1 MTILSSPLPECQACR
16 GKEPFINDV
25 THERGGVFQNMTIV
39 LVGCVNGTATR
50 GRGSKNLK
58 DCCVVLHGGSR
69 SSNLNL
75 ALNSLRR
82 PMTRSAGQ
90 AEKGKS
96 GRGARARPPSYDSK
110 RKSHLEDFSL
120 PSCNQAPKRVVT
132 AIAIRPTPYVP
143 LCPFWQGGTTR

>member
-1 MTILSSPLPECQACR
+1 MTILSSPLPECQAWR

-25 THERGGVFQNMTIV
+25 TRERGGVFQNMTIV
-39 LVGCVNGTATR
+39 LVNRLREWGSDEGEA
-50 GRGSKNLK
+50 RGSKNLK
-58 DCCVVLHGGSR
+58 DWLVVIRGGSP

-90 AEKGKS
+90 AEKGRS

-143 LCPFWQGGTTR
+143 LCPFW